1 MTRCLGR
8 LFDLVNGFDDIIQG
22 GVHPDTQF
30 RARQIVFDAY
40 WEANNRML
48 NAGKFIRSEYSL

>member
-1 MTRCLGR
+1 

-22 GVHPDTQF
+22 GVRPDTQF

-40 WEANNRML
+40 REANNRML